1 MISPVR
7 RGLAIAILVSLVPAA
22 AAWADE
28 TITAS
33 PPNQFTSSVT
43 TIDQG
48 EKVTLTNFDVA
59 GHDVVSEKPG
69 DDGKPLFRSDLIAPG
84 QSGPVVGTEYLVTGT
99 YDFFCSIHSGMDATL
114 EVTSAGT
121 PEPRPQPAVT
131 VKIRSSDLQRVVDT
145 GKLKLRIQS
154 AKATVTVGARATTG
168 KTSIALGSKKLQWD
182 GGPGRVTLKLSESAR
197 DALDKRKRA
206 TVIATVTAKHP
217 GGHTERST
225 AKRTLD

>member
-1 MISPVR
+1 MR
-7 RGLAIAILVSLVPAA
+7 RGVALALIVSLVAA
-22 AAWADE
+22 ASAWADE
-28 TITAS
+28 TITAN
-33 PPNQFTSSVT
+33 PPNQFTSAVT

-48 EKVTLTNFDVA
+48 EKVTLTNLDVA
-59 GHDVVSEKPG
+59 GHDVVSEKSG
-69 DDGKPLFRSDLIAPG
+69 DDSQPLFRSDLVEAG

-99 YDFFCSIHSGMDATL
+99 YDFFCSVHSGMAATL

-121 PEPRPQPAVT
+121 PEPRPQPDVT

-145 GKLKLRIQS
+145 GKLKLRIES
-154 AKATVTVGARATTG
+154 AKATVTVGARATAG

-182 GGPGRVTLKLSESAR
+182 GGAGRVTLKLSDAAR

-206 TVIATVTAKHP
+206 TVIATATAKHP